1 MKIETFK
8 FHAVS
13 SENQHFEQIVLLD
26 VDILKPKDMFEIW
39 KERISILQEVKIEKS
54 LMTNLSKQCI
64 NFPYAYYSTEFISY
78 RTNGSGKPYTP
89 VFIHQ
94 NF

>member
-26 VDILKPKDMFEIW
+26 VDILKPKDMFDEW

-54 LMTNLSKQCI
+54 LMTNLSKQYSKH
-64 NFPYAYYSTEFISY
+64 PYAFYSMTFISY
-78 RTNGSGKPYTP
+78 RINGSCVPYTP